1 MFEFVVII
9 VREKCYNSNDYGMK
23 IINFMYKINYYKP
36 QWLNKRLILQILR
49 NSRFT
54 RYLQEELFLN
64 QNMPIKLKQI
74 PDQLLDIKYH
84 NSNIYNITW

>member
-23 IINFMYKINYYKP
+23 IINFMHKINYYKP
-36 QWLNKRLILQILR
+36 QWSNKRLILQILR

-54 RYLQEELFLN
+54 RYL
-64 QNMPIKLKQI
+64 
-74 PDQLLDIKYH
+74 
-84 NSNIYNITW
+84 